1 VLTQPVGE
9 LASIDAAGRQ
19 IQHDALLLI
28 KVGVNLCA
36 VQHEKRLR
44 GSMADALVPVDE
56 GVVSHQ
62 REAEGR
68 RLIRQRGIE
77 IETGQRHLGLSEGR
91 FERAEIP
98 NPSRAAGL
106 FEKSPMKLDDFRQ
119 PEVPKYVR
127 FVSDYP
133 QTPSGKVM
141 KFELRAAMIAALG
154 LDAGGR
160 WPS

>member
-1 VLTQPVGE
+1 V
-9 LASIDAAGRQ
+9 
-19 IQHDALLLI
+19 
-28 KVGVNLCA
+28 K
-36 VQHEKRLR
+36 
-44 GSMADALVPVDE
+44 
-56 GVVSHQ
+56 
-62 REAEGR
+62 
-68 RLIRQRGIE
+68 
-77 IETGQRHLGLSEGR
+77 
-91 FERAEIP
+91 IP
-98 NPSRAAGL
+98 NPSGPPSL
-106 FEKSPMKLDDFRQ
+106 LEKSSVKLDDFRQ